1 MRISFSWVPNISR
14 FIVTAAEIFPNGAV
28 HIHYAEEHSPDETL
42 LDITN
47 TIRAKLNIPDIKH
60 KGNKP

>member
-1 MRISFSWVPNISR
+1 MRISFSWVPDTR
-14 FIVTAAEIFPNGAV
+14 HFIVTAAETFPNGAV

-47 TIRAKLNIPDIKH
+47 KIRKALNVPDIKH
-60 KGNKP
+60 KGN

>member
-1 MRISFSWVPNISR
+1 MRISFSWVPDIKH
-14 FIVTAAEIFPNGAV
+14 FIVTAAETFPNGAV

-47 TIRAKLNIPDIKH
+47 KIRAELNLPSHKP
-60 KGNKP
+60 KGN